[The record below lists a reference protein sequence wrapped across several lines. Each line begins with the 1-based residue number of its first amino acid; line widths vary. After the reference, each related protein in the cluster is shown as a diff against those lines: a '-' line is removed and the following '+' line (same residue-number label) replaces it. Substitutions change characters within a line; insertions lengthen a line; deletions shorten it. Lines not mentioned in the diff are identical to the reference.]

1 MFLDSVTSILYI
13 YRINP
18 TKLVIDSSVKF
29 MVIEEVYLNLD
40 RLSKSL
46 IEVFHLFKRMVFS
59 HPYLSVIRLNQA
71 DYRHQYEDYLFI
83 ETIKEIYFWTPRNEL
98 LKRLIVVVE

>member
-1 MFLDSVTSILYI
+1 
-13 YRINP
+13 
-18 TKLVIDSSVKF
+18 
-29 MVIEEVYLNLD
+29 
-40 RLSKSL
+40 
-46 IEVFHLFKRMVFS
+46 MVFS

-71 DYRHQYEDYLFI
+71 DYRYPYEDYLFI